1 MPAEWIDGTAVAEEM
16 LQALKPHIEA
26 LTARGTPP
34 HLAAIRANDD
44 PGSAWYAKAQ
54 GRHCQTH
61 GVQYT
66 LDDLGPDADEA
77 ALRAAIEKHNADP
90 SVSAILLHMPLPAGA
105 SHLRLAAAIAPE
117 KDAEGIHPTNLGTLL
132 ATGTSDPAPCTAMSA
147 VELLRRL
154 RPQMKGAKALVV
166 GRSAIVGKPA
176 ALLLLNLNA
185 TVMIAHSHS
194 DIPSLAKEAD
204 VIIAATGASA
214 VAWERYKR
222 ARVAYEAEGGETP
235 ALPDLRPL
243 IRREMVKPGAILID
257 VGVNEIPKALDEN
270 GDPVC
275 NEKGRPVMV
284 YAGDIDCEG
293 VQDVAGHV
301 TSPKGGT
308 GPVTNAFL
316 LRNTVHAAMRQAGLP
331 LEG

>member
-1 MPAEWIDGTAVAEEM
+1 MTAEWIDGTAVANEM
-16 LQALKPHIEA
+16 LDALKPHIDT
-26 LTARGTPP
+26 LTTRGTPP

-54 GRHCQTH
+54 GKHCQTH
-61 GVQYT
+61 GVHYT
-66 LDDLGPDADEA
+66 LDDLGADADETA
-77 ALRAAIEKHNADP
+77 IRAAIERHNADP

-105 SHLRLAAAIAPE
+105 SHLRLAAAITPE

-194 DIPSLAKEAD
+194 DIPVLAKEAD

-214 VAWERYKR
+214 VAWQRYKR
-222 ARVAYEAEGGETP
+222 TQAAYKTGEGEKP

-243 IRREMVKPGAILID
+243 IRRDMVKPGAILID
-257 VGVNEIPKALDEN
+257 VGVNEIPKALDAN

-275 NEKGRPVMV
+275 NDKGRPVMV

-293 VQDVAGHV
+293 VLDVAGHV

-316 LRNTVHAAMRQAGLP
+316 LRNTVHAAMRQAGMP
-331 LEG
+331 LD